1 MSLKLNYLEL
11 TELKYVLEKTKQFF
25 NEQDETNGM
34 VMENRA
40 LIPDDFQNTSGGA
53 VQLAFVA
60 GVINRER
67 LPGFERMLWRV
78 SRGNVFVR
86 QADIEKSME
95 DPVTVCTI

>member
-1 MSLKLNYLEL
+1 MSLKLHYLEL
-11 TELKYVLEKTKQFF
+11 TELKHVLEKTKQFF
-25 NEQDETNGM
+25 NERDETNGM

-40 LIPDDFQNTSGGA
+40 LIPDDFQNTGGGA

-67 LPGFERMLWRV
+67 IPGFERMLWRV

-86 QADIEKSME
+86 QADIETPLE